1 MQQPA
6 HLSAQRYLCQTQTL
20 VIYYPSRSVLK
31 QRSNTARVTVEWQ
44 WRRNWLNRICALF
57 AQTLGGSA
65 TSASLLQWLGLA
77 VIMGSVQ
84 FRAAMTTDNATLPMA
99 TAVAPNSHFQLRA
112 CGQTGINE
120 CRADVEVF
128 FFFFFFL
135 NHEAI
140 KNQSKTGLRC
150 STLALALSHA
160 SNRRFV
166 SVMSWE
172 TSTNTIRTER
182 LTHPWRFGPVFQV
195 DVAAGGVPQHLFVH
209 GLLCPSLLRVFFH
222 QLGKLR
228 VDGLHQGDKTKKKK
242 TSAMLLCANPRL
254 NYLWLKYSQGP
265 KKVLC
270 KSFGWAFQRGSLV
283 TMRYKLCL
291 CKKQTCIITSLWFSL
306 HMSTIF
312 QDMGVAFVPTPSQ
325 TFVTRPLLK
334 LRND

>member
-6 HLSAQRYLCQTQTL
+6 HSSAQRYLYQTQTL
-20 VIYYPSRSVLK
+20 VIYYPSCSVLK
-31 QRSNTARVTVEWQ
+31 QRSNTVRVTVEWQ

-77 VIMGSVQ
+77 VITGSVQ

-120 CRADVEVF
+120 CRADLE
-128 FFFFFFL
+128 L
-135 NHEAI
+135 WI
-140 KNQSKTGLRC
+140 KNQSKTGYDAQHSL
-150 STLALALSHA
+150 LLYLSHA
-160 SNRRFV
+160 SNRKFV

-195 DVAAGGVPQHLFVH
+195 DVAAGGVSQHLFVH

-222 QLGKLR
+222 QLGKLC
-228 VDGLHQGDKTKKKK
+228 VDGLYQGDKTPSKK
-242 TSAMLLCANPRL
+242 TSALLLCANPRL

-265 KKVLC
+265 KKSAL
-270 KSFGWAFQRGSLV
+270 Q
-283 TMRYKLCL
+283 
-291 CKKQTCIITSLWFSL
+291 IIWMSISKGKPAASSLWGINYVCAKNKHAS
-306 HMSTIF
+306 
-312 QDMGVAFVPTPSQ
+312 
-325 TFVTRPLLK
+325 
-334 LRND
+334 